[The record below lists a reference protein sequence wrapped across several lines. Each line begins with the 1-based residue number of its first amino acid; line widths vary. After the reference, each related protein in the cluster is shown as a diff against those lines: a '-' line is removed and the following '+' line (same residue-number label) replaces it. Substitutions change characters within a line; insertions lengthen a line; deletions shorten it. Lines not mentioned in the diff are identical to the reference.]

1 MGSCCDYRDAPVTAR
16 MRRVLMIAMAINAG
30 MFGVEITAGL
40 AAQSVALQADALDFL
55 GDAAPMA

>member
-1 MGSCCDYRDAPVTAR
+1 MGNCCDYRDAPVTAR

-55 GDAAPMA
+55 GDAAT